1 MAGGKGRADTWPSRV
16 SPRAWRTH
24 RRLRCRRECGSAGR
38 EKEGKVS
45 RGIATSH
52 TSSNYTV
59 LPRFPAAFLPCILVD
74 REI

>member
-1 MAGGKGRADTWPSRV
+1 MAGGKGRADTWPSLV

-45 RGIATSH
+45 RGAATSE
-52 TSSNYTV
+52 TSSNYRL
-59 LPRFPAAFLPCILVD
+59 LPKFSSAFLL
-74 REI
+74 